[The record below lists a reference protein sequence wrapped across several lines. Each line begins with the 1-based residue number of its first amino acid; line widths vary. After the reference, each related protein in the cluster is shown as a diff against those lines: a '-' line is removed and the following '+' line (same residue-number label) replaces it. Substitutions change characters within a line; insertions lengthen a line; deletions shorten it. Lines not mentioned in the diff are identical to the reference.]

1 MKPPFHLGTLM
12 ATPLDPHAPARRRPE
27 RPAPER
33 RFAAARGRRFEH
45 AIKVRRLPGSAPEVA
60 RLAMLDGQA
69 APAGNCLVAEVGG
82 TVVAALPLSGAAPV
96 ADPFGLAEPVVT
108 LRARAAAPQAPA
120 QAPTRLPQP
129 LGAAAPA
136 AS

>member
-1 MKPPFHLGTLM
+1 MKPPFHLGNLM
-12 ATPLDPHAPARRRPE
+12 ARPLDTHTPARPALKRR
-27 RPAPER
+27 APER
-33 RFAAARGRRFEH
+33 RSAGPRARGLERP
-45 AIKVRRLPGSAPEVA
+45 ITVRRLPGSAPEVA
-60 RLAMLDGQA
+60 RLAMLDGQPS
-69 APAGNCLVAEVGG
+69 PAGDYLVAEVGG

-96 ADPFGLAEPVVT
+96 ANPFGLAEPVVT

-129 LGAAAPA
+129 LGSAAAA

>member
-1 MKPPFHLGTLM
+1 MKSPFHLGILM
-12 ATPLDPHAPARRRPE
+12 ARPLDTTAPARPALKRR
-27 RPAPER
+27 APER
-33 RFAAARGRRFEH
+33 RFEAPWARRFEH
-45 AIKVRRLPGSAPEVA
+45 AVTVRRLPGSAPEVA

-69 APAGNCLVAEVGG
+69 SPAGDYLVAEVGG

-108 LRARAAAPQAPA
+108 LRARAAAPQEPA

-129 LGAAAPA
+129 LGAAAA
-136 AS
+136 AAG